1 MTIATRSEHDL
12 IGDRDVPLEAYWGV
26 HTLRALEN
34 FPITGIP
41 IGTSPFLVEALAA
54 EPGSSPGELTR
65 CPVESSFCTSSSCC
79 CALLI
84 DCCATSVRRR
94 LLTRASWRG
103 KTDIIYLTRFKTVSI
118 ISLTVVIN
126 FAAP

>member
-54 EPGSSPGELTR
+54 VKEAAATANHDLGLLDDERSPRSATPARRSEAAS
-65 CPVESSFCTSSSCC
+65 CATSSSS
-79 CALLI
+79 
-84 DCCATSVRRR
+84 TSSR
-94 LLTRASWRG
+94 
-103 KTDIIYLTRFKTVSI
+103 
-118 ISLTVVIN
+118 
-126 FAAP
+126 AAPARRPT